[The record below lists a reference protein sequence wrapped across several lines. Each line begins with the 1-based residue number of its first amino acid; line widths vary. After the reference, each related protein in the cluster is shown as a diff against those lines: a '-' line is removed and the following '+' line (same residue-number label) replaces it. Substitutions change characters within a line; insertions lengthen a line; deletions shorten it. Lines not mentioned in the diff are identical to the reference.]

1 MPLLPRPTWQ
11 RWGGRYRQWRLSSG
25 IVVVGGMMLTS
36 VIARGHWFG
45 LLGVMMFVAGGGIVI
60 RDIGRGVPKRRRDQG
75 LPFLEA
81 ARPTLIG
88 LRWFLFALALLIGGA
103 AITLAA

>member
-1 MPLLPRPTWQ
+1 MPLLTSPTWQ
-11 RWGGRYRQWRLSSG
+11 RWDRCYRQWRFFG
-25 IVVVGGMMLTS
+25 GTVVVGGMMLTS
-36 VIARGHWFG
+36 VIVRGHWFG
-45 LLGVMMFVAGGGIVI
+45 LLGVMIFVAGSIIVI
-60 RDIGRGVPKRRRDQG
+60 RDIGRGIPQRRRDQA

-88 LRWFLFALALLIGGA
+88 LRWFLFAIALLIGGA